1 MGNILIIDDVITAG
15 TAVTQILQL
24 LDDKKEANVV
34 GVVVGLDR
42 REIANDGN
50 TVAQKLQKNFSIPI
64 VSVIDIDDIFAFLL
78 ERPEMRVW
86 ANAVGDYR
94 HKYGI

>member
-1 MGNILIIDDVITAG
+1 MITAG
-15 TAVTQILQL
+15 TAVTQIFHL
-24 LDDKKEANVV
+24 LNDKQEARVV

-42 REIANDGN
+42 REIADDGN
-50 TVAQKLQKNFSIPI
+50 TVAQKLQKKFNIPI
-64 VSVIDIDDIFAFLL
+64 ISVIDIDDIFAFLL

-86 ANAVGDYR
+86 ANAVEDYR